1 MPDARFL
8 PSKFNNTMAEY
19 EMSDKENTAV
29 ELTDDEISEAAGGNA
44 WRMIGTW
51 AGALSKGGGGGG
63 GGGGGMLAQAS
74 FQPFKTEPGEEM
86 PSDMTQQTPRK

>member
-1 MPDARFL
+1 
-8 PSKFNNTMAEY
+8 
-19 EMSDKENTAV
+19 
-29 ELTDDEISEAAGGNA
+29 
-44 WRMIGTW
+44 MIGTW

-74 FQPFKTEPGEEM
+74 FQPLKTEPGEEM